1 MEWVYAYK
9 RDVIPYLLLYWVILV
24 YSLGQRWY
32 VQTLT
37 CRKEKDENKKKNYR
51 EYNGIWHILC
61 HDSHVL
67 ILWTNFVHGP
77 LDLFQRAVAADLN
90 TKVKWT
96 Q

>member
-37 CRKEKDENKKKNYR
+37 CRKEKDENKKKKIIESIMAYDTSCVTTHMSWFY
-51 EYNGIWHILC
+51 EQISFMDHFI
-61 HDSHVL
+61 
-67 ILWTNFVHGP
+67 F
-77 LDLFQRAVAADLN
+77 FKEQ
-90 TKVKWT
+90 
-96 Q
+96 